1 MMEVRVIE
9 MEVDGGHGV
18 MEMIVMEMMESWDDG

>member
-9 MEVDGGHGV
+9 MEVDGGHGGDGND
-18 MEMIVMEMMESWDDG
+18 SHGDDGVMG